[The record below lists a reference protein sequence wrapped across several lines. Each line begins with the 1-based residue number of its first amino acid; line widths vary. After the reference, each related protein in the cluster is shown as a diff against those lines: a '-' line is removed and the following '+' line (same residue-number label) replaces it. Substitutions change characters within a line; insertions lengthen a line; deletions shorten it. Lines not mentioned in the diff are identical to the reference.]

1 MKYNKFNHL
10 MVVSCL
16 IGIGLIIFGSFRG
29 CGMEPIKTDKSDSI
43 RAVITKL
50 KTITYHDTIYKIQ
63 TKYRR
68 IVDSIQFNHYDS
80 SWNILRQYTALCDTH
95 EKGISDPE
103 LQSLVSRRLVRYCE
117 CNDLNRIYQNR
128 RGTDSLIIANYTTL
142 DSVSQLYLADC
153 RRDLKN
159 TVKSVKKEVKRKRI
173 YKTIAATFLT
183 LFIVK

>member
-1 MKYNKFNHL
+1 MKTNTIL
-10 MVVSCL
+10 LL
-16 IGIGLIIFGSFRG
+16 ITIASLFACFIMAYKG
-29 CGMEPIKTDKSDSI
+29 CNQPVNVDKSDSI

-95 EKGISDPE
+95 EKGISNAQ

-159 TVKSVKKEVKRKRI
+159 TVKSLKKEVKRKRI
-173 YKTIAATFLT
+173 YKAAAIIGAIGLG
-183 LFIVK
+183 LK